1 MTTVMV
7 GSWQRSACKS
17 RRAQAQR
24 WLIARITVSKK
35 HGKVLFR
42 FSQGGVLLVVRKRTG
57 LETTRTLVKFLRK
70 NAFFAQT
77 DRTKL
82 CERSEQGDTAPNRGK
97 LVLELFGGQSLCP
110 VLRVA
115 WKICRQLGTHLLSQH
130 PRKVISPTLK
140 FAAPVCLSWTAP
152 CNRALD

>member
-1 MTTVMV
+1 MEKYFSGFPRGACYWLS
-7 GSWQRSACKS
+7 GSSASLIRYS
-17 RRAQAQR
+17 RFYADPEKTSVIRNDFQ
-24 WLIARITVSKK
+24 
-35 HGKVLFR
+35 
-42 FSQGGVLLVVRKRTG
+42 KRTG

-82 CERSEQGDTAPNRGK
+82 CDRSEQGDTAPNRGK
-97 LVLELFGGQSLCP
+97 LVLELFGSQSLCP

-115 WKICRQLGTHLLSQH
+115 WKICRQLGTHLAMALLSQH

-140 FAAPVCLSWTAP
+140 FAAPVCSS
-152 CNRALD
+152 